1 MLIYIIV
8 LVLNNY
14 YMYFQMNAMLIFV
27 GILLGVVAYFLINL
41 SLRIKETKR
50 RDFIEN
56 TEHELYN
63 KSEAELYL
71 FSVNWCPH
79 CKDTK
84 IIWDKYTTSYKSSKY
99 EITFIEVDCDKREN
113 LAKEFKIEEYP
124 TIVLVKNNKKYYD
137 ANTKKRH

>member
-1 MLIYIIV
+1 
-8 LVLNNY
+8 
-14 YMYFQMNAMLIFV
+14 MNATLILV
-27 GILLGVVAYFLINL
+27 GILLGVAAYFLIKSFLKNK
-41 SLRIKETKR
+41 RDKER

-84 IIWDKYTTSYKSSKY
+84 IIWDKYTTSYNSSKY

-124 TIVLVKNNKKYYD
+124 TIVLVKNNKKYYYD
-137 ANTKKRH
+137 ANIKKETLDKFIDTIMEI

>member
-1 MLIYIIV
+1 
-8 LVLNNY
+8 
-14 YMYFQMNAMLIFV
+14 MNATLILV
-27 GILLGVVAYFLINL
+27 GILLGVAAYFLIKSFLKNK
-41 SLRIKETKR
+41 RDKER

-124 TIVLVKNNKKYYD
+124 TIVLVKNNKKYYYD
-137 ANTKKRH
+137 ANIKKETLDKFIDTIMEI